1 MKRKVQT
8 RINRMNLDKLARITQ
23 EEFLAVRRVM
33 ATKDE
38 LTAMRKEMATK
49 DELTAMRKEM
59 ATKDELT
66 AMRKEMATKEDLHVL
81 KEEMRTET
89 VKILRGVDK
98 IITRFDIAEKEHAAH
113 TILHKR
119 ITDELHSH
127 DKRLKVLES
136 NV

>member
-23 EEFLAVRRVM
+23 EEFLAVRRV
-33 ATKDE
+33 
-38 LTAMRKEMATK
+38 
-49 DELTAMRKEM
+49 M